1 MPNIDSSEYI
11 RRRRLATIQYAN
23 QAATQRKF
31 RELTRF
37 DSYDPSAVRASG
49 AVCND
54 VCITT
59 PKDHNIFA
67 AQAYSAS
74 RVPHFRRSGG
84 CAGGI
89 VIDFAEAIE
98 EDPGIF
104 YVEYLIPPPGTQSI
118 TFTYIN
124 IPDNVFPEINS
135 DTFNFQEDEST
146 LVVNGTS
153 GGEYDEPFVGEYG
166 VYTNNIVQTITSGSC
181 VTLNTNSLIEGP
193 LFLVYSLELEEGPP

>member
-37 DSYDPSAVRASG
+37 DSYDPSAVRTTG

-89 VIDFAEAIE
+89 VIDFAEATE
-98 EDPGIF
+98 LNGAIF

-124 IPDNVFPEINS
+124 IPDNVFPEIDS
-135 DTFNFQEDEST
+135 DTFNFETDEST
-146 LVVNGTS
+146 LVVNGRS
-153 GGEYDEPFVGEYG
+153 GGRYNLPYFGEYC
-166 VYTNNIVQTITSGSC
+166 VYSPFASNTISSGSC

-193 LFLVYSLELEEGPP
+193 LYLVYAVLQ